1 MPLRLIQILHR
12 TATATSLS
20 RLIRTGQQRT
30 PERPRNEENASNNP
44 ATFRKTA
51 SPLKRRSLA
60 AKIVRFGAQ
69 RGAKVC
75 VPDKPQPRYFPAS
88 VRPQGFWNL
97 ASYQAADAICSSA
110 LSERF
115 PAGASGIWEYHTS
128 PSHTSRRPEQIETIF
143 SKRLSSSPQSAR
155 ISAQKHDASLWRQQS
170 HARPRAT
177 VTSPAPRT
185 VTIPQLRRPQRRH
198 RRTGSATIWRR

>member
-75 VPDKPQPRYFPAS
+75 VPRQASTAIFPGVS
-88 VRPQGFWNL
+88 
-97 ASYQAADAICSSA
+97 QAPG
-110 LSERF
+110 LLEF
-115 PAGASGIWEYHTS
+115 G
-128 PSHTSRRPEQIETIF
+128 
-143 SKRLSSSPQSAR
+143 
-155 ISAQKHDASLWRQQS
+155 
-170 HARPRAT
+170 
-177 VTSPAPRT
+177 
-185 VTIPQLRRPQRRH
+185 
-198 RRTGSATIWRR
+198 

>member
-20 RLIRTGQQRT
+20 RLIRTQETKKTRQTILPRLGKLPLRSSAVASLQRSYDSA
-30 PERPRNEENASNNP
+30 PREG
-44 ATFRKTA
+44 
-51 SPLKRRSLA
+51 RRS
-60 AKIVRFGAQ
+60 VF
-69 RGAKVC
+69 
-75 VPDKPQPRYFPAS
+75 PDKPQPRYFPAS